1 MSSRPRAR
9 REMGVRHRWSGE
21 PLLVTQSHFPSNAPR
36 CRPSLLRAQIPV
48 IGRGRAEWVKSTRG
62 GASPPQCE
70 RITRSPRRRAATTA
84 KLHVVPLVGAG
95 GNYDLA
101 VVALSMPFDNH
112 CLTLAICFSAAQ
124 LQESRQT
131 PVYARCRDCG
141 RGEGPKAPRNVPPAH
156 QTHGPAL
163 CRARTNS
170 REDTR
175 GRVLREPRLAKA
187 TCCWRDRQP
196 CYPSHVARATGMRGD
211 PRVHCNPAR
220 ACADAN
226 ALAI

>member
-101 VVALSMPFDNH
+101 VMLCLCRSTTIASLWQYVSAQLSCEKLGKHPYTRVVATMGVAKDPKLRAMFRRHIKCPDQRFVAL
-112 CLTLAICFSAAQ
+112 AQ
-124 LQESRQT
+124 IARKTREAESF
-131 PVYARCRDCG
+131 AN
-141 RGEGPKAPRNVPPAH
+141 RG
-156 QTHGPAL
+156 
-163 CRARTNS
+163 
-170 REDTR
+170 
-175 GRVLREPRLAKA
+175 
-187 TCCWRDRQP
+187 
-196 CYPSHVARATGMRGD
+196 
-211 PRVHCNPAR
+211 
-220 ACADAN
+220 
-226 ALAI
+226 